1 MKQTIK
7 ISLLFLLTLA
17 FINCSKDDHLENH
30 TQGTHNHNNE
40 VSFKQFKNET
50 GINKFDYYKKANI
63 SKSTDFQAKTIES
76 EFITDTTGIKKYVDP
91 INNKTTYSFK
101 IYPIAET
108 LSSNEYYNLVYEKIG
123 TEWNEIIFFNTEKTD
138 STDGGELESS
148 EMVYNRVSGREGFTE
163 VITYSFHCT
172 QTGPCAGG
180 SCDMCNLCV
189 STHVTYVYT
198 GIEDSGDGSNGN
210 PPGEGNPPSNGGE
223 GNGIYIPNPYDGETD
238 PNNADFMLAGQ
249 VASFTNTLPNNL
261 QTLISN
267 YPFVYPYLVD
277 FCRNNGYTVNS
288 RNTQKMTT
296 ALTNFYNFQLNTSYT
311 NLTFVNIDRF
321 NFWAF
326 YTFLNKNNNSFND
339 ITPKINDIKSFVQA
353 ADHETANS
361 TVDYLFENKE
371 DVEAVDFVEELI
383 DFYNEENVTGNE
395 DLKNKIK
402 QAITNGIT
410 STAELTHKIFKKF
423 SDIAEQYPSSITYI
437 NHLLETI
444 NNAAST
450 VTNTNPET
458 CTFADLFNMWLFEL
472 GSNPIVINGSNT
484 TSINQLKAQEGV
496 SQARNIALSKI
507 QNDDFSITNHTWTYG
522 QGEFYDGMSN
532 GNFVTAFLGSYS
544 TKVTISSTPN
554 GYQLNFQVTNTS
566 SWDSA
571 TRFRI
576 DNDGNGVH
584 DGVFPNTYR
593 NNNNDLSSGGNFTQ
607 IWNWSEPIN

>member
-7 ISLLFLLTLA
+7 ISLMLLLTLV

-30 TQGTHNHNNE
+30 THGTHNHNDE
-40 VSFKQFKNET
+40 VSFKQFKSET
-50 GINKFDYYKKANI
+50 GINKFEYYKKANI
-63 SKSTDFQAKTIES
+63 SKSTDFQARTIES

-138 STDGGELESS
+138 STAGGELESS
-148 EMVYNRVSGREGFTE
+148 EMVYNRISGREGFTE

-172 QTGPCAGG
+172 GCTGA
-180 SCDMCNLCV
+180 CDMCNLCV

-198 GIEDSGDGSNGN
+198 GIEDSGDGSSGN
-210 PPGEGNPPSNGGE
+210 TPGEGNPPSNGGGGE
-223 GNGIYIPNPYDGETD
+223 GNGIYIPNPYDGEAD

-249 VASFTNTLPNNL
+249 VASFINTLPNNL

-277 FCRNNGYTVNS
+277 FCRNNGYTVDS

-296 ALTNFYNFQLNTSYT
+296 ALTNFYNFQLNTSYN

-361 TVDYLFENKE
+361 TVDHLFENKE
-371 DVEAVDFVEELI
+371 DAEAVDEVKELVELTNDMDKDCQALALFRSIFKI
-383 DFYNEENVTGNE
+383 DSPFT
-395 DLKNKIK
+395 NKIK
-402 QAITNGIT
+402 NYFILSDVNNLNIQDLAIGESIGSEPPMPSNVGARVLPEPSTDGTIILQFNNNHLDNATTLGFINTFYHELVHAYILHLYFSGELLNEYPSYTSLKTSMDNFFNDSTNTTLGNLYNKEMHDIYIDFID
-410 STAELTHKIFKKF
+410 E
-423 SDIAEQYPSSITYI
+423 IAESIVAYCI
-437 NHLLETI
+437 S
-444 NNAAST
+444 NN
-450 VTNTNPET
+450 
-458 CTFADLFNMWLFEL
+458 
-472 GSNPIVINGSNT
+472 ING
-484 TSINQLKAQEGV
+484 V
-496 SQARNIALSKI
+496 
-507 QNDDFSITNHTWTYG
+507 
-522 QGEFYDGMSN
+522 
-532 GNFVTAFLGSYS
+532 
-544 TKVTISSTPN
+544 
-554 GYQLNFQVTNTS
+554 
-566 SWDSA
+566 
-571 TRFRI
+571 
-576 DNDGNGVH
+576 
-584 DGVFPNTYR
+584 
-593 NNNNDLSSGGNFTQ
+593 DLSYAKKLVWGGLYGNDIFNNSLTPSQ
-607 IWNWSEPIN
+607 QNEATTLLNYENLNYTTNAKGTKTCE